1 MCYNDINIT
10 RKDKMQPNQGNNVPN
25 RPVVTRRPV
34 NARPTTSATARVPED
49 AGPTFDNGPSIVG
62 SKGGRK
68 TGWILVIILLLLV
81 AAGGVGFGV
90 WAYMDGNNTKNSLNA
105 QIADLQQQ
113 NNELQDKLTNT
124 TTIDT
129 DGSENASFGFRKSN
143 ADDINGNEMM
153 TVCSGSFTD
162 ICYSLSLDGKVSAEF
177 YSVNWEAM
185 GANITEQNKRETEDL
200 SSVIGGTVINITTGH
215 VGNGAFDMVFFL
227 IDDGSVIYMQEEDI
241 LSQKYNA
248 RVLNGASGI
257 MEIYGNKYNIDCAGF
272 VQDFSGKIR
281 RIIVDNI
288 EDDGTVNL
296 KVE

>member
-1 MCYNDINIT
+1 
-10 RKDKMQPNQGNNVPN
+10 MQPEQDIDIPN
-25 RPVVTRRPV
+25 RPITRRRPV
-34 NARPTTSATARVPED
+34 AVRPASAAGAGASAPVD
-49 AGPTFDNGPSIVG
+49 NGPTFGNGASVVG
-62 SKGGRK
+62 AKGGRK
-68 TGWILVIILLLLV
+68 TGWILTTILLLLI

-90 WAYMDGNNTKNSLNA
+90 WAWMDGNNAKNSLNA
-105 QIADLQQQ
+105 QITDLQQQ
-113 NNELQDKLTNT
+113 NSELQDKLAN
-124 TTIDT
+124 IAVINT
-129 DGSENASFGFRKSN
+129 DGAENASFGFRKSN
-143 ADDINGNEMM
+143 AGDINGNEMM

-162 ICYSLSLDGKVSAEF
+162 ICYSLSLDGRVSAEF

-185 GANITEQNKRETEDL
+185 GANITEQNKREIEDL
-200 SSVIGGTVINITTGH
+200 SSVIGGTVINIVTGH

-281 RIIVDNI
+281 RIIVDNA
-288 EDDGTVNL
+288 EDDGMVNL